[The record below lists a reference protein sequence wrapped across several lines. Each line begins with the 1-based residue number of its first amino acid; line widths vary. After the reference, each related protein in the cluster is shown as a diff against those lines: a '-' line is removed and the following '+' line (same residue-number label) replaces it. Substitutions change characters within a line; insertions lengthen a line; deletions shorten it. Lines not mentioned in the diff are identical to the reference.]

1 MSKQHGVDRATQA
14 LYESKHVYTKKKTHP
29 LKRFVEVFLLCVF
42 FKDSLPNSW
51 CYIKSSEPLG
61 SKRLQMPSR
70 SPLRSLRITNKLLG
84 CQMAFLLTCCLF
96 SSLK

>member
-1 MSKQHGVDRATQA
+1 MMSKQHGVDRATQA

-51 CYIKSSEPLG
+51 CYIKSSEPLDPNDCRCRRGHRCDLCG
-61 SKRLQMPSR
+61 SPTSYWAAKWL
-70 SPLRSLRITNKLLG
+70 
-84 CQMAFLLTCCLF
+84 FL
-96 SSLK
+96 